1 MNNNYNNGNL
11 PGNNTGSMGYGVQPN
26 MNTVPN
32 NSMNYGAQPNM
43 NVAQNNSM
51 NYGAQTN
58 MNVNQQMPI
67 NNASVP
73 YVTPNN
79 GIAATPAKK
88 GGPVL
93 IIIIIIAV
101 LGAMVL
107 VGCLL
112 SGGND
117 TKSSSDK
124 NTETNQ
130 TTENNSGIGQDN
142 NDTSNNSNNN
152 NSLGGNSS
160 VVDSATPEGATINL
174 GEVLKIRN
182 NYVSHDIKFAEYDP
196 NASVTNDITTTN
208 YIVFTFDI
216 TNYNT
221 DDYNP
226 ALGRVDVYDIND
238 NKMTSCFTNKNKP
251 QISNE
256 FAENVKYNQTSR
268 VYYNCALYAGY
279 NSSEAKRAVYTQ
291 SWSGID
297 SNYQIVEGKTSYNI
311 NIN

>member
-1 MNNNYNNGNL
+1 MN
-11 PGNNTGSMGYGVQPN
+11 YGVQPN
-26 MNTVPN
+26 MNAVPN
-32 NSMNYGAQPNM
+32 NSMNYGAQPN
-43 NVAQNNSM
+43 
-51 NYGAQTN
+51 T
-58 MNVNQQMPI
+58 NVNQQMPI
-67 NNASVP
+67 NNTSVP

-79 GIAATPAKK
+79 GIAAPPAKK

-107 VGCLL
+107 VVGLL

-152 NSLGGNSS
+152 NAPGGNSS

-182 NYVSHDIKFAEYDP
+182 KYTSLDIKFAEYDP
-196 NASVTNDITTTN
+196 NVSVTNDITTKD
-208 YIVFTFDI
+208 YIVFAFDI
-216 TNYNT
+216 TNNST
-221 DDYNP
+221 DDYP
-226 ALGRVDVYDIND
+226 VSLGKIDVYDIND
-238 NKMTSCFTNKNKP
+238 NKGRKH
-251 QISNE
+251 
-256 FAENVKYNQTSR
+256 
-268 VYYNCALYAGY
+268 YAD
-279 NSSEAKRAVYTQ
+279 R
-291 SWSGID
+291 
-297 SNYQIVEGKTSYNI
+297 
-311 NIN
+311 